1 MSVIYTEGFETDGNG
16 TRYTTSVLDFSDGFY
31 DFFTRTDGSNVGPD
45 YVVSGTSGT
54 YMFAA
59 QDTNG
64 DGQPTTLTLQIDNI
78 DIAGVTDLGFSGL
91 FAEDDDGAN
100 QDWDEDALV
109 YVEARIDDGAWVK
122 ILQFASQ
129 GATNTEPGLDT
140 DFDGVADGPALTS
153 AFTEFSAAIAGTGAE
168 LDLRITIE
176 NLESGDEDIAF
187 DDLTIT
193 GTPGA
198 TEVDV
203 LNETFDDA
211 SKFTTST
218 GFFSDTAVS
227 SGFDFFGLTDGAGD
241 DDFGSDPAP
250 VGIKSYTGTD
260 GRFLTGM
267 DMDGEGAGLPI
278 TVTWSGLDIAGL
290 SDLRFEGD
298 FAEFLDNAGNIDQD
312 DFIRL
317 SASIDGAPAE
327 ILFEFRGDQQFNGVF
342 RLDTDFDGTGDG
354 TALTGDLSTFLADI
368 AGTGSTLDLTLEVS
382 VNAGDEDFAVDN
394 FRIIGTSGATIEP
407 AIVVKSGDGISVDE
421 DLTIIDTFTVEFS
434 TVPTDPVEITMS
446 APDGQSLVSTDGVFF
461 SNTVTIIP
469 TDTLPTTIYV
479 RAAND
484 SIDENSPHFGE
495 ITFATSSADPD
506 YNELTIN
513 PLSVEIE
520 DNEITKIH
528 DIQGAGDASAMD
540 GEVVTVE
547 AVVTGLVTN
556 NAGVVTGF
564 FLQEEDADADADAA
578 TSEGIFVFAYDP
590 SVSVGD
596 KVRVTAT
603 VDEFNG
609 LTELT
614 GVSEISTL
622 DTGVQLP
629 TVTVINI
636 GIDADYESVEGM
648 RVELVSGGDDPL
660 TVIENFNLDR
670 YGEVV
675 VSEGIQTQP
684 TQIYDAQTQA
694 TEIDALADANA
705 ANRLL
710 IEDNITGQNPDTHVL
725 IDSGDG
731 TPLEA
736 GDPITADGPTLRLGS
751 ELASVTGIMNYA
763 FGDYR
768 LQVDAPLDVVEGTG
782 ERPDAV
788 PDVGGDLQVASFN
801 VLNFFTTI
809 DEPGAGTGP
818 NGDLDPRGADT
829 AEEYTRQLDKLVSAI
844 LELDAEVIGL
854 QELEN
859 NGFGPGSAIA
869 ALVDALNAALG
880 ANVYSFVDPGT
891 DFVGTDAIT
900 TGVIYKHDVVTLTGV
915 AVLNYEES
923 SADETWALV
932 DQIQSLTGTDPVG
945 DFDRNRPTVAAT
957 FEDNDGSEFTVAV
970 NHYKSK
976 GDSGLFDLFED
987 AVAAGVPAELILAL
1001 VQDPNFDQG
1010 DGQGYWNQVRTD
1022 AALELANWLQTNP
1035 TGAGSTDNLVLLGDL
1050 NSYAMEDP
1058 VQALIDAGFSDLAQ
1072 ALIGTS
1078 AYSYVFDGQQG
1089 TLDYAL
1095 ASGGLLDN
1103 ITGAAE
1109 WHINA
1114 DEPDLLNYDLSFNDP
1129 AFYNDDPFAVSDHDP
1144 MLIGLVLDDPTM
1156 NVSYEFTSNGRG
1168 CHDRIKYFEEGEK
1181 QHVSWIK
1188 GPQEAINI
1196 HWDGLY
1202 IDGFDGIRG
1211 KEWLTINENGLGI
1224 YSKFGDTR
1232 GNGTLRQR
1240 EANML
1245 DDEES
1250 IVFHLTNKQHV
1261 GDGLGVEFEFGKVK
1275 GAGEVTLIFRD
1286 DGVKVDK
1293 VHLTIVDD
1301 MISYDLDGNTSFNE
1315 VEIEVCEGTKVQISS
1330 IDIERLIPNDHF
1342 DFFGS

>member
-16 TRYTTSVLDFSDGFY
+16 TRYTTSVPDFSDGFY

-45 YVVSGTSGT
+45 YVVSGTSGA

-78 DIAGVTDLGFSGL
+78 DIVGVTDLGFSGL

-100 QDWDEDALV
+100 QDWDENALV

-187 DDLTIT
+187 DDLTVT

-394 FRIIGTSGATIEP
+394 FRVIGTSGATIEP
-407 AIVVKSGDGISVDE
+407 AIVVKSGDGLSVDE

-461 SNTVTIIP
+461 SNSVTIVP

-495 ITFATSSADPD
+495 ITFTTSSADPD

-636 GIDADYESVEGM
+636 GIDADYEAVEGM
-648 RVELVSGGDDPL
+648 RVELVSGGGDPL

-736 GDPITADGPTLRLGS
+736 GAPITADGPTLRLGS

-782 ERPDAV
+782 ERPASV

-880 ANVYSFVDPGT
+880 ADVYSFVDPGT

-945 DFDRNRPTVAAT
+945 NFDRNRPTVAAT

-1058 VQALIDAGFSDLAQ
+1058 VQALIDAGFTDLAQ

-1129 AFYNDDPFAVSDHDP
+1129 AFCNDDPFAVSDHDP

-1330 IDIERLIPNDHF
+1330 IDVERLIPNDHF